1 MLLLLPD
8 GFIVELCVIIWRNT
22 KPNPFPLLTQ
32 KYIFFFNGKKC
43 HRSHWNCCTA
53 TGTGKELL
61 FFCLFWKRIL
71 RAFFKFLIPRFFVY
85 YKRRCKSRG
94 DCPFGVERKEKGKK
108 GRKHWDTWRAP
119 KRNPDQKLV
128 GKSRLHGFH
137 TGFASFFFYLPSVVI
152 CFYIIKSE
160 NFSFFYF

>member
-108 GRKHWDTWRAP
+108 EGNTGTHEERQSGTRIKNSWENLDCT
-119 KRNPDQKLV
+119 DSTLV
-128 GKSRLHGFH
+128 L
-137 TGFASFFFYLPSVVI
+137 LPS
-152 CFYIIKSE
+152 
-160 NFSFFYF
+160 FSTFLPSWFVFIL